1 MSGTDVA
8 EESGQQKGER
18 PLTRQEKR
26 QKALDDWYKKLAN
39 QERAQLQQV
48 LHRCSALCTLA
59 HGLLLDEAANSGF
72 LQVITVPCQGY
83 ELACVNIVHDS
94 PRLCRRLVLFKEPLL
109 GREDLVSWAAASQYV
124 LALTAGNCALAG
136 GQQC

>member
-8 EESGQQKGER
+8 EESSQQKGER

-59 HGLLLDEAANSGF
+59 HGLLLDEAANSSL
-72 LQVITVPCQGY
+72 LQVIIMPCQGY
-83 ELACVNIVHDS
+83 ELACVTSVKELL
-94 PRLCRRLVLFKEPLL
+94 RFCRRVELLKQPLI
-109 GREDLVSWAAASQYV
+109 G
-124 LALTAGNCALAG
+124 
-136 GQQC
+136 